1 MCLRPAW
8 ATQQDCL
15 KKIKE
20 KEEVGEEGRKKV
32 NGDTAQEVAHLPSK
46 YGALSS
52 SPSTTKKK
60 EGRKKGREEGKKEE
74 DGGGRLWRQ
83 RKQFG
88 EHGQGRTFGGGDI
101 WRAPEE
107 AGRPEARA
115 LTVARSS

>member
-74 DGGGRLWRQ
+74 DGGG
-83 RKQFG
+83 KAV
-88 EHGQGRTFGGGDI
+88 E
-101 WRAPEE
+101 AEE
-107 AGRPEARA
+107 AVWGTQPGTDFWRR
-115 LTVARSS
+115 